1 MKRMQEGISKQ
12 TIDKGVGKIQGNRKR
27 NGEIPGAVPPM
38 DSG

>member
-1 MKRMQEGISKQ
+1 MKSMQERISKQ

-27 NGEIPGAVPPM
+27 HGEIPGAVPPP